1 MEKDRYEALVMEVI
15 EFETEDVIVTS
26 GGDPPHDDGNTAETR
41 ITL

>member
-26 GGDPPHDDGNTAETR
+26 GDHPNDDGNTKETG
-41 ITL
+41 IPF

>member
-26 GGDPPHDDGNTAETR
+26 GDPPYDDGNTPETG